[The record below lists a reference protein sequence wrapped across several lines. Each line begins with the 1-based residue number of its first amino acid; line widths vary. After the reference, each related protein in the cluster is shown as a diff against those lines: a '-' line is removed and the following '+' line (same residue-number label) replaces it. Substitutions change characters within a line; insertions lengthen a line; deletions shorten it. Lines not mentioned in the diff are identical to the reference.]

1 LNEAAR
7 GASSGVR
14 QIRLRRI
21 LTVSEIAT
29 ALVLLVGTGLLLTSL
44 ARLLNVPPGFNPRG
58 VLTAELVLAPSRA
71 ADEPRRA
78 AFFREVAAAARQIP
92 GVTAAGG
99 ISTLPLTGANATE
112 NYEAGGGPPVGDQEA
127 GFRGV
132 TPGYFRTMEIRLLA
146 GRDFSDSDAAG
157 APKVAV
163 VNETLA
169 RRSWSD
175 AGSAVGK
182 RLFLGRAANRTPYEV
197 VGVIGDLRHTAL
209 DVAAVPEIY
218 VPYEQ
223 QSFDSMTMVLRSPLP
238 ESAAAAGLRDRVRR
252 LDPEQPVSRVR
263 TFDAVLAESTSGPRF
278 YTGLTTAFTALALLL
293 ASVGLFSLV
302 SYSVAQRS
310 RELAI
315 RMTLG
320 ARQVDVLALIVR
332 EGMALAA
339 AGIGAGLLL
348 AWAGARGLSTLLF
361 AVRPDDPAVFAATAA
376 LLALVSL
383 AATLIPALRAA
394 RVEPMSVFRRG

>member
-1 LNEAAR
+1 MSPA
-7 GASSGVR
+7 
-14 QIRLRRI
+14 
-21 LTVSEIAT
+21 
-29 ALVLLVGTGLLLTSL
+29 
-44 ARLLNVPPGFNPRG
+44 
-58 VLTAELVLAPSRA
+58 RA

-78 AFFREVAAAARQIP
+78 AFFREVAAGARQIP
-92 GVTAAGG
+92 GVTAAAG

-112 NYEAGGGPPVGDQEA
+112 GYAVDDGPVGSDQEA

-132 TPGYFRTMEIRLLA
+132 TPGYFGTMEIRLVA
-146 GRDFSDSDAAG
+146 GRDFFDADAAN

-169 RRSWSD
+169 RRVWSD
-175 AGSAVGK
+175 ARSAVGR
-182 RLFLGRAANRTPYEV
+182 RLFLGSSTNRTPYEV
-197 VGVIGDLRHTAL
+197 IGVIGDLRHTAL

-223 QSFDSMTMVLRSPLP
+223 QSFDSMTVVLRSPLS
-238 ESAAAAGLRDRVRR
+238 ESSVAAGLRSLVRR

-263 TFDAVLAESTSGPRF
+263 TFEAVLAESTSGPRF
-278 YTGLTTAFTALALLL
+278 YTGVTTAFTALALVL

-315 RMTLG
+315 RITLG

-348 AWAGARGLSTLLF
+348 AWAGARSLSSLLF

-383 AATLIPALRAA
+383 AATLLPALRAA